1 VKRRIALL
9 SAYPSDLTSFF
20 GGVETATAALLEGLR
35 EIRHEFEFH
44 LISAPRG
51 LKEDEQIQH
60 LECNFHFLT
69 IPAWARPRSP
79 YRVARIIRELRRIS
93 PDLVHCMGSM
103 DMALAAIWSS
113 YPRLFT
119 IHGIRRG
126 EVNKRVGWE
135 NWSAWADAALELYVY
150 RHFRDV
156 VCISSYAQHVVGQGK
171 RVFRIPNAVRPTFFR
186 AQRDDNPRL
195 PRLLF
200 VGILSPLKRPGDLL
214 QAHRRLRDQ
223 FPALQTVLC
232 GEPESRRFLDT
243 LLSQAD
249 EGVRF
254 IGRMDQEGLIHELSK
269 ATVLVLPSSQENA
282 PIAIA
287 EAMAAGVPVVATRVG
302 GVPEML
308 REGQT
313 GMLYHAGDVDALIA
327 ILRDLLMD
335 PKCRQSRARAAQ
347 EDARVRF
354 APNQVARQTVNAYKE
369 IMNTSIALREGHS

>member
-1 VKRRIALL
+1 MKRRIVLL
-9 SAYPSDLTSFF
+9 SAYPSDLTSFS

-51 LKEDEQIQH
+51 LIEDEHIQH

-69 IPAWARPRSP
+69 LPTWARPRSP
-79 YRVARIIRELRRIS
+79 YRVARIIRELRRLS

-103 DMALAAIWSS
+103 DLALAAIWSS

-135 NWSAWADAALELYVY
+135 NWSAWADAFIELYVY
-150 RHFRDV
+150 RRFRDI
-156 VCISSYAQHVVGQGK
+156 VCISSYAQHVAGQGK
-171 RVFRIPNAVRPTFFR
+171 RVFLIPNAVRPAFFN
-186 AQRDDNPRL
+186 AQRDDNPQL

-200 VGILSPLKRPGDLL
+200 VGMLSPLKRPGDLL
-214 QAHRRLRDQ
+214 RAHRQLRDQ
-223 FPALQTVLC
+223 FPALHTVLC
-232 GEPESRRFLDT
+232 GEPESRQFLDT

-254 IGRMDQEGLIHELSK
+254 VGRMNQEGLINELSK

-282 PIAIA
+282 PVAIA

-313 GMLYHAGDVDALIA
+313 GRLYHVGDVDALTT

-335 PKCRQSRARAAQ
+335 PKWRQSRARAAQ
-347 EDARVRF
+347 EDARARF
-354 APNQVARQTVNAYKE
+354 APYQVATQTVSAYRE
-369 IMNTSIALREGHS
+369 ILNTAPTQREKA